1 MQMKTMGAL
10 NVCHTPRI
18 CITCVCCDRP
28 RENDEF
34 PCACKMSVACLFCKK
49 CFRHCTCVTLGRF
62 FKANRYVKM
71 AEPMCLSEERW
82 MRCGKCEVCV
92 SERLKTIV
100 ARMQELLLRVA
111 VEDGV
116 RGTVLALAISEA
128 LDKHVAH
135 ELSQSP
141 PEPTW
146 NSPNHP
152 RNIPPLKYF

>member
-1 MQMKTMGAL
+1 MQMNAMGAP
-10 NVCHTPRI
+10 NVCHTPSIRI
-18 CITCVCCDRP
+18 ICVCCDRP
-28 RENDEF
+28 RENNAF
-34 PCACKMSVACLFCKK
+34 LCACKVDTTCLFCMK
-49 CFRHCTCVTLGRF
+49 CFRHCACVTLGRF
-62 FKANRYVKM
+62 LKESRNLKIAL
-71 AEPMCLSEERW
+71 PMCRSHERW

-92 SERLKTIV
+92 SGRLKTIV

-146 NSPNHP
+146 NSSNHP